1 MKTLIQQKL
10 NLNSTN
16 LSISRTKRILEFAL
30 FGIPVALLLL
40 MFFIGVN
47 IASADEPSGI
57 LVDTNRINAPEIVA
71 KNAVVYDIEN
81 KKFIYAKNA
90 NESVPMA
97 SLAKIITAKV
107 FLQLSEMRANQ
118 GNPIKAITI
127 SKKGDG
133 FNAGDRGLV
142 DGEVWR
148 TENLIRY
155 MLITSSNI
163 AAKSLASSIV
173 DDEFVFSLLM
183 NGSVKDLG
191 FTSFNFKNSSGLPIS
206 NPNYKPT
213 LLASSQNAID
223 SLSEKQGAQSPQA
236 PSAVG
241 SAKEIAVLFSSI
253 FNDAPFLGKASIIPE
268 ATFINLSGNTH
279 TTKNVNYSI
288 FQIPNIVAGKTGTT
302 EESGGNLVI
311 VINVHSHEYAI
322 VILGSTIEDRY
333 TDALKLASSTE
344 AFVSYTAATKE
355 AFATLK

>member
-1 MKTLIQQKL
+1 MKTLIQQKI

-16 LSISRTKRILEFAL
+16 LSISITKRTLELAL
-30 FGIPVALLLL
+30 FGIPVTLLLL
-40 MFFIGVN
+40 MFFIGAHV
-47 IASADEPSGI
+47 ARADEPAGI
-57 LVDTNRINAPEIVA
+57 LSDINKINAPEIVA

-81 KKFIYAKNA
+81 KEFIYAKNA

-107 FLQLSEMRANQ
+107 FLQLSEMRAKQ

-127 SKKGDG
+127 SKNGDG

-163 AAKSLASSIV
+163 AAKSLASSLV

-183 NGSVKDLG
+183 NGYVKDLG
-191 FTSFNFKNSSGLPIS
+191 FRSFSFKNSSGLSIS
-206 NPNYKPT
+206 NPSYK
-213 LLASSQNAID
+213 LASS
-223 SLSEKQGAQSPQA
+223 LEKQTPQIS
-236 PSAVG
+236 SAFG

-253 FNDAPFLGKASIIPE
+253 FNETPFLGRASIIPE

-279 TTKNVNYSI
+279 TITNVNYSI

-311 VINVHSHEYAI
+311 VINVRGHEYAI

-333 TDALKLASSTE
+333 TDAVKLTSST
-344 AFVSYTAATKE
+344 E